1 MKTPLKPSLDEE
13 IYEIEERL
21 ARRRAELPRVARAT
35 GKSALHALASPAGLA
50 AAAALGFLA
59 GGGLRRKNGRR
70 AEPRWV
76 KVDPQQQ
83 KTKGIAIGS
92 LAMSAAIALIK
103 AQFGS
108 PLEMARV
115 VLAKLQSRHKPQA
128 VPASPRRPRATSSPS
143 GDRHSVAG

>member
-1 MKTPLKPSLDEE
+1 MKTPLKPSLDDE

-59 GGGLRRKNGRR
+59 GGGLRRKNGHR

-76 KVDPQQQ
+76 KVDPQPQ

-108 PLEMARV
+108 PLEMAQV
-115 VLAKLQSRHKPQA
+115 VLAKLQSRRKPQA
-128 VPASPRRPRATSSPS
+128 VPASLRRPRATSSPS